1 MVALSPNH
9 AWRIVA
15 AGISYTLFAIG
26 ALLPGLYIFFLALIP
41 MKRATKQRRVRNV
54 IQTLCRI
61 YVDLM
66 QALGLMS
73 YHISGTRPG
82 HISGHLVISNHT
94 MLIDALFVLAYVE
107 NLCCVVK
114 ASLCHNPFTC
124 VPIKLAGYISN
135 SDPELVEHA
144 ASKLSQGENILIFP
158 EGTRNQY
165 DLQLDFKRGA
175 SNIAVLSDAPILPI
189 VLCCIPRALG
199 KGQKWYEL
207 PSVKSK
213 IIFEFH
219 DTLDIANCI
228 DVSEP
233 RPKQYR
239 KLTRWL
245 KEYYRNAIS
254 AVLDTQQAAR

>member
-1 MVALSPNH
+1 MLAISPNH

-15 AGISYTLFAIG
+15 AGISYVLFGIG
-26 ALLPGLYIFFLALIP
+26 ALLPGLYIFCLALVP
-41 MKRATKQRRVRNV
+41 MDRANKQRRVRNV
-54 IQTLCRI
+54 IQSLCRL
-61 YVDLM
+61 YVNIM

-73 YHISGTRPG
+73 YHISGTPPRN
-82 HISGHLVISNHT
+82 ISGHLVISNHT
-94 MLIDALFVLAYVE
+94 MLIDALFVLGYVE

-124 VPIKLAGYISN
+124 VPIRLAGYISN
-135 SDPELVEHA
+135 SDPDLVER
-144 ASKLSQGENILIFP
+144 ASEKLSKGENILIFP
-158 EGTRNQY
+158 EGTRNVS

-175 SNIAVLSDAPILPI
+175 SNIAVLSNAPILPI

-207 PSVKSK
+207 PTVKSK
-213 IIFEFH
+213 IVFQFDEV
-219 DTLDIANCI
+219 LNIARCI

-239 KLTRWL
+239 KLTQWL

-254 AVLDTQQAAR
+254 AVLDTQHGTR